1 VSVACRLADLAQDVP
16 HRAKVDGR
24 EVVLVR
30 QGEEVFALDDVC
42 SHAEVALSDGEV
54 AHGAIECWLH
64 GSRFDLRTGAPSGPP
79 ANEPVRTYPTTITT
93 DADGQQVVVLT
104 D

>member
-1 VSVACRLADLAQDVP
+1 MSVVCRLAELAQEVP
-16 HRAKVDGR
+16 HRVKVDGR
-24 EVVLVR
+24 ELVLVR

-54 AHGAIECWLH
+54 ADGAIECWLH

-79 ANEPVRTYPTTITT
+79 ANEPVPTHPTTITT
-93 DADGQQVVVLT
+93 DADGHQVVVLT